1 VETTRIQNGQT
12 ERIEVIALDVSGD
25 AVNSLTNV
33 LLGIR
38 RISDDQ
44 WLDFNDNTF
53 KVSGW
58 SSRQTVMTEFD
69 ATYDSG
75 KYKYTFNSSGFSDD
89 TYQFRSECVSASNF
103 PQLGE
108 VKVGDYVDNLDALIS
123 ASVNITN
130 SAADLLLT
138 RPLSHSESIASNN
151 RCLHRA
157 IVLAGTN
164 KIYIDS
170 NNVLHATKSNDTD
183 DLFTATV
190 STANVNPIVAL
201 DP

>member
-1 VETTRIQNGQT
+1 METVRIQNGQT
-12 ERIEVIALDVSGD
+12 ERIEIIALDTSGD
-25 AVNSLTNV
+25 AVNSLSNI

-53 KVSGW
+53 KASGW

-69 ATYDSG
+69 AANDSG
-75 KYKYTFNSSGFSDD
+75 KYKYTFNSSGFNDD
-89 TYQFRSECVSASNF
+89 DYQFRSECASASNF

-108 VKVGDYVDNLDALIS
+108 LKVGGYVDNIDVPIS
-123 ASVNITN
+123 DPVNITN

-138 RPLSHSESIASNN
+138 RPLSHSESVAVNN

-164 KIYIDS
+164 RIYIDGS
-170 NNVLHATKSNDTD
+170 TLHATKSNDTD

-190 STANVNPIVAL
+190 SAANVNPIVAL